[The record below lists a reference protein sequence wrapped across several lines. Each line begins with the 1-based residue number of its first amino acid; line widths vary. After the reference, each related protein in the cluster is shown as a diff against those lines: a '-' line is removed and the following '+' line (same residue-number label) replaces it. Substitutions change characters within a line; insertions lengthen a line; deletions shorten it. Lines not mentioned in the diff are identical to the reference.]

1 MSRCN
6 AMVGWDYIEPEC
18 EEVVTRPEAFVLTVT
33 RGAGRKIELL
43 DREAAGRVLRGYMR
57 QGLWPLPHG
66 DHRYTIAVPA
76 GRWHSAYLVEV
87 RPA

>member
-18 EEVVTRPEAFVLTVT
+18 EEVVTRPEAFYLTVT
-33 RGAGRKIELL
+33 RKAAQKVDLL
-43 DREAAGRVLRGYMR
+43 DREEAGRLLRGFRR
-57 QGLWPLPHG
+57 QGIWPRSDG

>member
-6 AMVGWDYIEPEC
+6 QFVDWSYIEPDAA
-18 EEVVTRPEAFVLTVT
+18 VVDARPEAFVLTVT

-57 QGLWPLPHG
+57 QGLWPLGHG